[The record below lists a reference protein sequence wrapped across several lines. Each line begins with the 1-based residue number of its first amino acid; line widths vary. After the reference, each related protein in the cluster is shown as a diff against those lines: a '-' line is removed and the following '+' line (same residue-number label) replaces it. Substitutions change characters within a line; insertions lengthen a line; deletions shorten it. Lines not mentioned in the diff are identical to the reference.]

1 MIEQLGPGD
10 PRRVG
15 PYELVGRLGRG
26 GMGRVFLG
34 RSVGGRLVAVKV
46 VAAELSGDVEFRRR
60 FGLEVAAARQVGGFY
75 TAQVVDANVDAD
87 PPWLVTAYIPGPS
100 LQEAVEAYGRLPA
113 EAVRVLGSGL
123 AEGLSAIHAC
133 GLVHRDLKPGNV
145 ILADDGPRV
154 IDFGIARALD
164 AVQQSVAVIGTP
176 GFMSPEQA
184 RGLEVGPAAD
194 VFSFG
199 CVLAFALTGR
209 GPYGEGR
216 PEAILYRVIHEQP
229 DLAGLPPQLDP
240 LVRACLSRNP
250 GERPAVADV
259 LGGLAVPAATTQW
272 LPAGIGAMV
281 TERRTATRVMPGQP
295 MSGAPASPG
304 APTVPGPAAPG
315 WGSPRPAAPG
325 PAAQGFAAPGAA
337 GRDGLVARVRRR
349 MPGGL
354 GGFAAAACAVVAAV
368 VVTLV
373 VTLPGSGNGSGQGG
387 QHSAGT
393 GTHSATPA
401 ASTDPCDVIDNS
413 IISSQQLVDTGT
425 GGGYEEG
432 SVTVTTCTWA
442 SGGFG
447 DSDFTY
453 KLAYASADVR
463 LVSGATKQSVDLSGI
478 PSAVAYGKGDDPGYT
493 GADAPSCQ
501 VSWPTSFG
509 YAIVVA
515 SISAYTGIMCR
526 SAADFAQAVYP
537 KVPK

>member
-1 MIEQLGPGD
+1 MRQPLGAGD

-46 VAAELSGDVEFRRR
+46 VAAELSGDAEFRRR
-60 FGLEVAAARQVGGFY
+60 FGMEVAAARQVGGFY
-75 TAQVVDANVDAD
+75 TAQVVDADVDAD

-100 LQEAVEAYGRLPA
+100 LQEAVEAYGRLPV

-145 ILADDGPRV
+145 VLADDGPRV

-164 AVQQSVAVIGTP
+164 AVQQSAAVIGTP

-184 RGLEVGPAAD
+184 RGLSVGPASD

-199 CVLAFALTGR
+199 CVLAFALLGR

-229 DLAGLPPQLDP
+229 DLAGLPTELDP
-240 LVRACLSRNP
+240 LVRACLARVP
-250 GERPAVADV
+250 GDRPAVADV
-259 LGGLAVPAATTQW
+259 LHGLAVPAGTTQW
-272 LPAGIGAMV
+272 LPAGVGAMV
-281 TERRTATRVMPGQP
+281 TGRRTATRVLPGP
-295 MSGAPASPG
+295 MSPVPLPA
-304 APTVPGPAAPG
+304 GPAPVPSVG
-315 WGSPRPAAPG
+315 GPPEPVRDNGNGG
-325 PAAQGFAAPGAA
+325 PAGWL
-337 GRDGLVARVRRR
+337 RRRVR
-349 MPGGL
+349 GGKAAVGWL
-354 GGFAAAACAVVAAV
+354 AAAAGVVVVGVVA
-368 VVTLV
+368 TLLV
-373 VTLPGSGNGSGQGG
+373 ALPGSGGAGSGQGG
-387 QHSAGT
+387 HTPSAGA
-393 GTHSATPA
+393 HSATVA
-401 ASTDPCDVIDNS
+401 ASTDPCDVIDNG

-425 GGGYEEG
+425 RGGYEEG

-442 SGGFG
+442 SAAFG
-447 DSDFTY
+447 DSDFTFR
-453 KLAYASADVR
+453 LAYASADVR

-478 PSAVAYGKGDDPGYT
+478 PSAVAYGKGDEAGDADT
-493 GADAPSCQ
+493 GTTGCQ

-509 YAIVVA
+509 YAIVVDT
-515 SISAYTGIMCR
+515 ISGFTGIMCDV
-526 SAADFAQAVYP
+526 AADFAKAVYP